1 MATIDRSAIQAL
13 CDRIVAEFRP
23 ERVILFGSH
32 AYGVPRPDSDV
43 DLLVILPFDEQPA
56 YKAIEIVTRAVPR
69 FPVDLLARTPE
80 QVTERLEL
88 GDFFMREVMERGK
101 VLYEAPHNG
110 VDREG

>member
-56 YKAIEIVTRAVPR
+56 YKAIEIVTRAPTLPSGPAGAHAR
-69 FPVDLLARTPE
+69 ASDRTPG
-80 QVTERLEL
+80 TR
-88 GDFFMREVMERGK
+88 
-101 VLYEAPHNG
+101 
-110 VDREG
+110 